1 MLMSIILISILIKS
15 GVLGRKSPL
24 YGRRTMQLKVEPF
37 DCFDAALM
45 LSGLTPEQCIAYYA
59 TFGGTP
65 YYLAQID
72 PDASYEEN
80 VAELMFST
88 SGILY
93 EEPLMLLRQELR
105 EPALYN
111 SILDAIGSGETSPK
125 RIAERAGVH
134 ATSISKYLKTL
145 VDLGIV
151 NREVSFGEN
160 PDTSR
165 RALYALA
172 DPFFA
177 YWYAFVSRNVGAIE
191 AGAGVAAAQRNAFG
205 QALSTYVGKQFE
217 TVCMQWV
224 VRKNLAGE
232 LPFLASSF
240 GRWWGTDP
248 RDKAETDIDLI
259 AADRQSKSILLG
271 ECKWR
276 NSFDESKAIEMLER
290 RAPLVKGFS
299 RRLYCLFTKNVPS
312 EVTRKKASARDDLT
326 LVSAN
331 EMFEA

>member
-1 MLMSIILISILIKS
+1 MKS
-15 GVLGRKSPL
+15 EVLGRKSPL
-24 YGRRTMQLKVEPF
+24 YGRRTMQLKVKPF

-45 LSGLTPEQCIAYYA
+45 LPGLTPEQCIAYYA

-72 PDASYEEN
+72 SDASYEEN

-145 VDLGIV
+145 VDLVIV

-165 RALYALA
+165 RASYALA

-205 QALSTYVGKQFE
+205 QALSTYAGKQFE

-271 ECKWR
+271 ECKWC

-299 RRLYCLFTKNVPS
+299 RRLYCLFTKNAPS

>member
-1 MLMSIILISILIKS
+1 M
-15 GVLGRKSPL
+15 
-24 YGRRTMQLKVEPF
+24 
-37 DCFDAALM
+37 
-45 LSGLTPEQCIAYYA
+45 
-59 TFGGTP
+59 
-65 YYLAQID
+65 
-72 PDASYEEN
+72 
-80 VAELMFST
+80 
-88 SGILY
+88 
-93 EEPLMLLRQELR
+93 
-105 EPALYN
+105 
-111 SILDAIGSGETSPK
+111 
-125 RIAERAGVH
+125 
-134 ATSISKYLKTL
+134 
-145 VDLGIV
+145 
-151 NREVSFGEN
+151 
-160 PDTSR
+160 
-165 RALYALA
+165 
-172 DPFFA
+172 
-177 YWYAFVSRNVGAIE
+177 GAIE

-312 EVTRKKASARDDLT
+312 EVTRKKASARDDVT